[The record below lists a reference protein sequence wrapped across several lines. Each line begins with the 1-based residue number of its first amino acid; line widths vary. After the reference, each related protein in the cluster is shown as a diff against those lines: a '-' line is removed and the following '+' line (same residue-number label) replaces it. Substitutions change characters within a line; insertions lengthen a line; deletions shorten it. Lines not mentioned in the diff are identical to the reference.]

1 MARGVIAA
9 LDAQGLASAD
19 KVFVAG
25 SDADLVNIQYVAQG
39 KEAAEIWKKIAP
51 FAETAAETAVTLARN
66 PDKEPKAILKVDRT
80 VNNGAV
86 DVPTIVTP
94 VLLVDKS
101 NLDST
106 IIAEGFYTHQQ
117 VYGK

>member
-1 MARGVIAA
+1 MI
-9 LDAQGLASAD
+9 
-19 KVFVAG
+19 
-25 SDADLVNIQYVAQG
+25 
-39 KEAAEIWKKIAP
+39 
-51 FAETAAETAVTLARN
+51 
-66 PDKEPKAILKVDRT
+66 
-80 VNNGAV
+80 NNGAV

-94 VLLVDKS
+94 VVLVDKS